1 MFLRNITIEDLGAV
15 DHLTYDFSDKFNL
28 LKTVYTEEIAYAIRL
43 VLNHKSVPPLPTNA
57 VRVGTRIRATVYL
70 DQKHYEISITP
81 SQKPPR
87 FVWRVYDA
95 GALRADN
102 EYLYLTD
109 HCEEQDLSDVF
120 DGGERQL
127 LLRVLE
133 YANED
138 LYYAPRELSRQTA
151 GASELGAFRAYLRDF
166 IDSFESETI
175 REKRHHEIILEKNGR
190 YVARNKLDGDR
201 NVTLSE
207 SERTLFRYLCFL
219 HTAEFWQGFEDM
231 RNLNGIRKPLVIKDL
246 LERLDE
252 SVDVSELLERSL
264 QLGRQMIVL
273 QYNKGG

>member
-1 MFLRNITIEDLGAV
+1 M
-15 DHLTYDFSDKFNL
+15 
-28 LKTVYTEEIAYAIRL
+28 
-43 VLNHKSVPPLPTNA
+43 
-57 VRVGTRIRATVYL
+57 
-70 DQKHYEISITP
+70 
-81 SQKPPR
+81 
-87 FVWRVYDA
+87 
-95 GALRADN
+95 
-102 EYLYLTD
+102 
-109 HCEEQDLSDVF
+109 SDVF
-120 DGGERQL
+120 DGAERQL

-175 REKRHHEIILEKNGR
+175 REGRHNEIILEKNGR
-190 YVARNKLDGDR
+190 YVARNKLDGDT

-231 RNLNGIRKPLVIKDL
+231 RNLNGIGKPLVIKYL

-252 SVDVSELLERSL
+252 SVEVSELLERSL